1 MAATLALPIHDPAF
15 RDPAWRGRVTA
26 ALVALVVLAPLL
38 YASEFAPWRLF
49 DASSLRAARQFIGNL
64 FPPAHSTAFLATAL
78 EATWQTIAIATA
90 GMTIALAL
98 AIPATV
104 LMTHVLSVSAIGTKM
119 GRGPRALRIAV
130 RWSMIVLRSVPELV
144 FALFFVRLLG
154 LGPTAG
160 VLAIGLSYAGM
171 LAKVFAEILESN
183 DGAATHALLANG
195 SSRTQALAFGAVPQC
210 LHELVSYG
218 VYRWEC
224 AVRGSVMMGFVGAG
238 GLGQQIDTSM
248 KMFAGGEV
256 TTLLAIFV
264 ALVLVAD
271 RVSRL
276 LRNRLA

>member
-1 MAATLALPIHDPAF
+1 MTATLRSSAYP
-15 RDPAWRGRVTA
+15 DPAWRGRLTA
-26 ALVALVVLAPLL
+26 ALIAIVVLAPLL
-38 YASEFAPWRLF
+38 HAAEFAPWRLL
-49 DASSLRAARQFIGNL
+49 DAASLGAAGQFIANL
-64 FPPAHSTAFLATAL
+64 FPPALSADFLETAL
-78 EATWQTIAIATA
+78 EATGQTLAIATA
-90 GMTIALAL
+90 GMTVALVL
-98 AIPATV
+98 AIPATAV
-104 LMTHVLSVSAIGTKM
+104 MTRVVSVSAIGTTM
-119 GRGPRALRIAV
+119 DRGPRVLRVAV
-130 RWSMIVLRSVPELV
+130 RWSMVVLRSVPELV

-183 DGAATHALLANG
+183 DDAATHALLANG
-195 SSRTQALAFGAVPQC
+195 SSRTQALAFGALPQC

-264 ALVLVAD
+264 ALVLLAD
-271 RVSRL
+271 RVSRV
-276 LRNRLA
+276 LRVRLA